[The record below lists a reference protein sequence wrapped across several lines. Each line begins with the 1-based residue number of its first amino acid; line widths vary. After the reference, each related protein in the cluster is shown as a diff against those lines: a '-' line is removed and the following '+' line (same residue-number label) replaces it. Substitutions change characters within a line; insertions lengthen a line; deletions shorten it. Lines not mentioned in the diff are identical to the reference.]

1 MGMSHRSAPVPVLER
16 VTVAEADRPKVLS
29 ALLAEDA
36 VTEAMLVSTCNRVEY
51 YASVRGFHAGLGAV
65 LREIVDRTGLDLD
78 DLTPHLYV
86 RYAEG
91 AAEHMLQVAAGLD
104 SMVVGE
110 QQILGQIRASY
121 QEADALGAAGR
132 TIHEL
137 AQKALHAGKRV
148 HSETGIDEAGASMV
162 SVALDEAGRY
172 LNPAY
177 DPESGRR
184 VAGRTP
190 QVLGARAQSSLAA
203 THQGRMGVVRLFY
216 EEGIHA
222 VGVDR
227 IIVANR
233 SVDRAEN
240 LAAHAIEAG
249 VPATGIA
256 LSDYAAVLPEADV
269 LVTATGSVTPV
280 VAAAVVRAAVAER
293 PHRPLA
299 IADLSMPRDVEDGVG
314 EVPGVGL
321 FDIEHLQLSGA
332 DGVGEPDR
340 ARAAAI
346 VREELDAYLAAQRA
360 LEVAPTVKAL
370 RERAG
375 EVVAAELMRLEAKT
389 PGLTERERSEVARA
403 VQRVVDK
410 LLHAPT
416 VQVKKLSGEA
426 GGTSYA
432 LALQRLFD
440 LPLDAAEGLYSDT
453 DIPTDLMVGDR
464 MGHML
469 GHLAGPAMS
478 RGKGGRRA

>member
-51 YASVRGFHAGLGAV
+51 YASVRGFHSGLGAV

-172 LNPAY
+172 LDPAY
-177 DPESGRR
+177 DPESGRGF
-184 VAGRTP
+184 AGRTAL
-190 QVLGARAQSSLAA
+190 VLGAGAMSSLAA
-203 THQGRMGVVRLFY
+203 THLGRM
-216 EEGIHA
+216 
-222 VGVDR
+222 GVDR

>member
-16 VTVAEADRPKVLS
+16 VTVAEVDRPK
-29 ALLAEDA
+29 ALACLTADDA

-65 LREIVDRTGLDLD
+65 LREMTDRTGLDLD

-110 QQILGQIRASY
+110 QQILGQIRSSY
-121 QEADALGAAGR
+121 QEAADLGFAGR

-148 HSETGIDEAGASMV
+148 HAETGIDEAGASMV
-162 SVALDEAGRY
+162 SVAVDEAGRF
-172 LNPAY
+172 LNPTY
-177 DPESGRR
+177 DADGAAGLSGLSA
-184 VAGRTP
+184 V
-190 QVLGARAQSSLAA
+190 VLGAGAMSSLAA
-203 THQGRMGVVRLFY
+203 THLGRMGV
-216 EEGIHA
+216 
-222 VGVDR
+222 DR
-227 IIVANR
+227 ITVANR

-240 LAAHAIEAG
+240 LASHSVEAG
-249 VPATGIA
+249 VPADAIA
-256 LSDYAAVLPEADV
+256 LEDYAAALEHADL
-269 LVTATGSVTPV
+269 LVTATGSVSPV
-280 VAAAVVRAAVAER
+280 VSSADVDAAMALRGG
-293 PHRPLA
+293 RPLA
-299 IADLSMPRDVEDGVG
+299 VVDLSMPRDVEDGVG
-314 EVPGVGL
+314 DIDGVSL
-321 FDIEHLQLSGA
+321 FDIEHLQMSGA
-332 DGVGEPDR
+332 NELAEADR
-340 ARAAAI
+340 ARAAVI
-346 VREELDAYLAAQRA
+346 VREELGAYLAAQRA

-375 EVVAAELMRLEAKT
+375 EVVAAELLRLEAKT
-389 PGLTERERSEVARA
+389 PGLSERERREVGRT

-410 LLHAPT
+410 LLHEPT

-432 LALQRLFD
+432 VALQRLFD

-464 MGHML
+464 MGQMLGQAGHML
-469 GHLAGPAMS
+469 I
-478 RGKGGRRA
+478 RNEGGALP

>member
-16 VTVAEADRPKVLS
+16 VTVAETDRPKVLS

-121 QEADALGAAGR
+121 QEADALGAVGR

-148 HSETGIDEAGASMV
+148 HSETDIDEAGASMV

-177 DPESGRR
+177 DPESGRGF
-184 VAGRTP
+184 AGRTAL
-190 QVLGARAQSSLAA
+190 VLGAGAMSSLAA
-203 THQGRMGVVRLFY
+203 THLGRM
-216 EEGIHA
+216 
-222 VGVDR
+222 GVDR

-389 PGLTERERSEVARA
+389 PGLTERERAEVARA

-432 LALQRLFD
+432 MALQRLFD

>member
-121 QEADALGAAGR
+121 QEADALGAVGR

-177 DPESGRR
+177 DPESGRGF
-184 VAGRTP
+184 AGRTAL
-190 QVLGARAQSSLAA
+190 VLGAGAMSSLAA
-203 THQGRMGVVRLFY
+203 THLGRM
-216 EEGIHA
+216 
-222 VGVDR
+222 GVDR

-340 ARAAAI
+340 ACAAAI

-389 PGLTERERSEVARA
+389 PGLTERERAEVARA

>member
-1 MGMSHRSAPVPVLER
+1 MLLVGMSHRSAPVPVLER

-172 LNPAY
+172 LDPAY
-177 DPESGRR
+177 DPESGRGF
-184 VAGRTP
+184 AGRTAL
-190 QVLGARAQSSLAA
+190 VLGAGAMSSLAA
-203 THQGRMGVVRLFY
+203 THLGRM
-216 EEGIHA
+216 
-222 VGVDR
+222 GVDR

>member
-172 LNPAY
+172 LDPAY
-177 DPESGRR
+177 DPESGRGF
-184 VAGRTP
+184 AGRTAL
-190 QVLGARAQSSLAA
+190 VLGAGAMSSLAA
-203 THQGRMGVVRLFY
+203 THLGRM
-216 EEGIHA
+216 
-222 VGVDR
+222 GVDR